1 MEYIS
6 SFIEGILI
14 SSMGFFLFYISIKR
28 FLTPFELRKLETGI
42 IISGM
47 GGIINFI
54 TGIYLYQKGKKLG
67 SIAIKTD
74 AKHLFSD
81 TITTTSVLFA
91 LLIIAIT
98 NKKIIDPL
106 LSLFLSIYIISLG
119 TKSIIE
125 TADEIL
131 DRRIDEEDII
141 QIKKILDSYSSSF
154 IEFHELRTRK
164 SGRKKFIDL
173 HIVFLKDKKISE
185 VHKICDEIEDKIKEK
200 IKDIDI
206 IIHPEPY
213 END

>member
-1 MEYIS
+1 MECIS
-6 SFIEGILI
+6 SFIEGTLI
-14 SSMGFFLFYISIKR
+14 VSMGLFLFYISIKR
-28 FLTPFELRKLETGI
+28 FLIPFELRKLETGI
-42 IISGM
+42 IISGIA
-47 GGIINFI
+47 GIINFI
-54 TGIYLYQKGKKLG
+54 TGIYLYKKGKKLK
-67 SIAIKTD
+67 SMAIITD

-81 TITTTSVLFA
+81 TITTTSVILA
-91 LLIIAIT
+91 LIVVIIT

-106 LSLFLSIYIISLG
+106 ISLFLSIYIIFLG

-131 DRRIDEEDII
+131 DRRIDEEDIF
-141 QIKKILDSYSSSF
+141 QIKKILNSYSSSF

-164 SGRKKFIDL
+164 SGKKKFIDL
-173 HIVFLKDKKISE
+173 HIVFPKDKKILE
-185 VHKICDEIEDKIKEK
+185 VHKICDEIENKIKEK